1 MHDGFLLDR
10 TVDVVRAKLQP
21 QLSKVVANV
30 HAVSFD
36 VRYVV
41 QHQSRNSDG
50 SQNLSACRKLCL
62 GESRVVWQKRIGNET
77 LETVRDVVQFSE

>member
-21 QLSKVVANV
+21 QLSQVVADV
-30 HAVSFD
+30 HPVGFD

-50 SQNLSACRKLCL
+50 S
-62 GESRVVWQKRIGNET
+62 
-77 LETVRDVVQFSE
+77 